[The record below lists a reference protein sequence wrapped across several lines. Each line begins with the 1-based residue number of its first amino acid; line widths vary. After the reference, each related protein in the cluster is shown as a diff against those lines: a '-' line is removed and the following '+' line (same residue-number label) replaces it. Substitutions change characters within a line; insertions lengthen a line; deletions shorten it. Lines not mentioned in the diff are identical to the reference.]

1 MPLFTRQLS
10 FGVLK
15 PLAYILVVLTL
26 ILIITSSSRISVNL
40 FRVSMLFEKKW
51 SIKVKHFSEETKNAF

>member
-1 MPLFTRQLS
+1 MPLFTRQLF

-26 ILIITSSSRISVNL
+26 IISSLRISVNF

>member
-1 MPLFTRQLS
+1 MPLFRQLS

-26 ILIITSSSRISVNL
+26 TLIIISSSRISVNL
-40 FRVSMLFEKKW
+40 FRVSMLLKKMEH
-51 SIKVKHFSEETKNAF
+51 SGKAF